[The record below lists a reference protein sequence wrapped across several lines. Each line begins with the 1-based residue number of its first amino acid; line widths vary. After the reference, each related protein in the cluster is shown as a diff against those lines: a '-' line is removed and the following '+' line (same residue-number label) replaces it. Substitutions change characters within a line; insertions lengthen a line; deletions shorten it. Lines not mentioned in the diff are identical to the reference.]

1 MRAFDDRSEP
11 RALTRLASMKK
22 LLAIDWGSSS
32 MRAALLDEAGAVL
45 AERSAPR
52 GMLTIATGGFAE
64 VFEQQVGDW
73 MDEPGTRC
81 LMAGMAGSKQ
91 GWVEAPYCA
100 CPAGLDE
107 IASTLQGVD
116 AHAVRSGHRI
126 AIVPGVSCER
136 DGVPDVMRGEETQVF
151 GALDLLGLDDGLFVL
166 PGTHSKWVTVEGG
179 RIREFTTVMSG
190 EFYDLLRKH
199 SILARTLGPADAAAA
214 FDDAAFERGVG
225 TALHGDSLLQTA
237 FSVRTLALFGR
248 MSAEALASY
257 LSGLVIG
264 EELRCRPLPP
274 GSKVAVV
281 GAPALAR
288 RFERALGLAGVASVP
303 LGDEAAWR
311 GLHVIHA
318 RARALFPEA

>member
-1 MRAFDDRSEP
+1 MRAFHDRSEP
-11 RALTRLASMKK
+11 RALIRLASMKK

-32 MRAALLDEAGAVL
+32 MRAALLDDAGAVL
-45 AERSAPR
+45 AERRAPR
-52 GMLTIATGGFAE
+52 GMLTIAPGGFAE

-81 LMAGMAGSKQ
+81 LMAGMVGSKQ

-107 IASTLQGVD
+107 IAAALQAID
-116 AHAVRSGHRI
+116 AQHPARRGRI

-151 GALDLLGLDDGLFVL
+151 GALDLLGLDAGVFLL

-179 RIREFTTVMSG
+179 GIREFSTVMSG

-199 SILARTLGPADAAAA
+199 SILSRTLGPADAEVAFDTAA
-214 FDDAAFERGVG
+214 FDRAVG
-225 TALHGDSLLQTA
+225 TALQAGSLLQTA

-264 EELRCRPLPP
+264 EELRCRPLPR
-274 GSKVAVV
+274 GVKVVIV

-288 RFERALGLAGVASVP
+288 RFERAFGLAGVASVL

>member
-1 MRAFDDRSEP
+1 MRAFCDRSEP
-11 RALTRLASMKK
+11 RAFTRLASMNK
-22 LLAIDWGSSS
+22 LLAIDWGSTS
-32 MRAALLDEAGAVL
+32 MRTALLDEAGTVL
-45 AERSAPR
+45 DERSAPR
-52 GMLTIATGGFAE
+52 GMLTIAPGGFGE

-73 MDEPGTRC
+73 MDEPGTHC
-81 LMAGMAGSKQ
+81 LMAGMVGSKQ

-107 IASTLQGVD
+107 IAASLKVVD
-116 AHAVRSGHRI
+116 AHAAKRGHRI

-151 GALDLLGLDDGLFVL
+151 GALDLLGVDAGVFVL

-179 RIREFTTVMSG
+179 RIRELCTVMSG
-190 EFYDLLRKH
+190 EFYELLRKH
-199 SILARTLGPADAAAA
+199 SILSRSLPPADADVAH
-214 FDDAAFERGVG
+214 DDAAFERGVRA
-225 TALHGDSLLQTA
+225 ALSGGSLLQTA

-248 MSAEALASY
+248 MSAEALVSY

-264 EELRCRPLPP
+264 EELRCRPLPR
-274 GSKVAVV
+274 GAKVVVV

-288 RFERALGLAGVASVP
+288 RFERALGLAGVASVL

-318 RARALFPEA
+318 RARALYPEA

>member
-1 MRAFDDRSEP
+1 
-11 RALTRLASMKK
+11 MKK
-22 LLAIDWGSSS
+22 LLAIDWGSTT
-32 MRAALLDEAGAVL
+32 MRAALLDEAAAVL

-52 GMLTIATGGFAE
+52 GMLTIAPGGFAE

-73 MDEPGTRC
+73 MEAPGTCC
-81 LMAGMAGSKQ
+81 LMAGMVGSKQ

-107 IASTLQGVD
+107 IAAALKGLDT
-116 AHAVRSGHRI
+116 HAAKRGHRI

-151 GALDLLGLDDGLFVL
+151 GALDLLGLHDGLFVL

-190 EFYDLLRKH
+190 EVYDLLRKH
-199 SILARTLGPADAAAA
+199 SILARSLPPADAEVAH
-214 FDDAAFERGVG
+214 DDAAFERGVSA
-225 TALHGDSLLQTA
+225 ALSGRSLLQTA

-274 GSKVAVV
+274 GSRVVVV
-281 GAPALAR
+281 GAPVLAR
-288 RFERALGLAGVASVP
+288 RFERALGLAGVASAM
-303 LGDEAAWR
+303 LGDEASWR

-318 RARALFPEA
+318 RARALLPEA

>member
-1 MRAFDDRSEP
+1 
-11 RALTRLASMKK
+11 MKR
-22 LLAIDWGSSS
+22 LLAIDWGSTT
-32 MRAALLDEAGAVL
+32 MRAALLDDAGVVL

-52 GMLTIATGGFAE
+52 GLLAIPPGGFAE
-64 VFEQQVGDW
+64 VFEQEVGDW
-73 MDEPGTRC
+73 MDPPGTRC
-81 LMAGMAGSKQ
+81 LMAGMVGSKQ

-107 IASTLQGVD
+107 IAAALQAID
-116 AHAVRSGHRI
+116 AQHPSRRGI

-151 GALDLLGLDDGLFVL
+151 GALDLLGLRDGLFVL

-179 RIREFTTVMSG
+179 RVREFTTVMSG
-190 EFYDLLRKH
+190 ELYDLLRKH
-199 SILARTLGPADAAAA
+199 SILARSLPPADAEVAH
-214 FDDAAFERGVG
+214 DDAAFERGVRAALGVG
-225 TALHGDSLLQTA
+225 TLLQTA

-257 LSGLVIG
+257 LSGPVIG
-264 EELRCRPLPP
+264 EELRCRPQPR
-274 GSKVAVV
+274 GAKVVVV

-288 RFERALGLAGVASVP
+288 RFERALGIAGVASVR

-318 RARALFPEA
+318 RGGAYSPEA